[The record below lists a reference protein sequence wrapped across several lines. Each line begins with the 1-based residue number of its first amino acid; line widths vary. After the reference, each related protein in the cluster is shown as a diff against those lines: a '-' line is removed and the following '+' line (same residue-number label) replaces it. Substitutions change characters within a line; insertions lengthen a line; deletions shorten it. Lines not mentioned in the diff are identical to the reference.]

1 MCIAA
6 ILSLIVIS
14 CTKVGFADEENPDA
28 IDQNDDIFPVIT
40 VSKPTAG
47 QVYLS
52 GDSIVVQGKTTDD
65 KIVYKGKVR
74 ITNDATSAIVAES
87 YYESHLLTAIDFRL
101 AYNAIVTL
109 PTDFSILVE
118 FRDHGANTSVAT
130 KGFNS
135 PLIIHL
141 PIAIGT
147 QSDLIDYS

>member
-1 MCIAA
+1 MKRIIYLTGIAVT
-6 ILSLIVIS
+6 ISLIVVS
-14 CTKVGFADEENPDA
+14 CSKVGYAEEDDPDA

-40 VSKPTAG
+40 VSKPSAN

-87 YYESHLLTAIDFRL
+87 FYESHFLTAIDFRL
-101 AYNAIVTL
+101 AYKAIVSV

-118 FRDHGANTSVAT
+118 FQDHGANTSSVAI
-130 KGFNS
+130 KVKVN
-135 PLIIHL
+135 P
-141 PIAIGT
+141 
-147 QSDLIDYS
+147 

>member
-1 MCIAA
+1 MTIA
-6 ILSLIVIS
+6 LIVVS
-14 CTKVGFADEENPDA
+14 CKKVGYAEEDDPDA

-40 VSKPTAG
+40 VSKPGAN

-87 YYESHLLTAIDFRL
+87 SYESHYLTAIDFRL
-101 AYNAIVTL
+101 AYKAVVSA

-118 FRDHGANTSVAT
+118 FQDHGANTASAALKV
-130 KGFNS
+130 KVN
-135 PLIIHL
+135 P
-141 PIAIGT
+141 
-147 QSDLIDYS
+147 

>member
-1 MCIAA
+1 MKRIFYVAGMAA
-6 ILSLIVIS
+6 LITVIVAS
-14 CTKVGFADEENPDA
+14 CNKVGYADEDDPDA

-40 VSKPTAG
+40 VSKPTAN

-87 YYESHLLTAIDFRL
+87 FYESHFLTAIDFRL
-101 AYNAIVTL
+101 AFKAIVSV

-118 FRDHGANTSVAT
+118 FQDHGSNTTTAT
-130 KGFNS
+130 IKVKVN
-135 PLIIHL
+135 P
-141 PIAIGT
+141 
-147 QSDLIDYS
+147 